1 MLSALPVEV
10 VGSSWARPRAGLQP
24 QHGRPRFWPPKH
36 RLCTRGTQP
45 GLLRA
50 GRPFLPPLTILATM
64 FCPMMRFWL
73 TRFSCR
79 ALHLGGLSTENNLR
93 QSGLGMQE
101 AVSCGANPAIFR
113 MRSPWV
119 AEAKMSGERA
129 ANERWKSWTT
139 VSWKGC
145 YTLIRFKQGS
155 HRSAPRPTLL
165 LQNMLGKIRYS
176 KMTERA
182 LHKQTPACLCFC
194 CVFARTKHTQKI
206 HVQTHVPSQS

>member
-139 VSWKGC
+139 ESLKGC
-145 YTLIRFKQGS
+145 YTLISIRFKQGS
-155 HRSAPRPTLL
+155 HRSAPRPKLL
-165 LQNMLGKIRYS
+165 LQNVLGKIRYG

-182 LHKQTPACLCFC
+182 LHTPRLPPACAFVASL
-194 CVFARTKHTQKI
+194 R
-206 HVQTHVPSQS
+206 